1 MAFLQFAKAFLSK
14 GDSPQSTTQTTAVD
28 GAASM
33 GAKVKAAPAGQRRS
47 STPSISISKFLP
59 QSSAPQKDVK
69 FKDRRYKPLGDVVNS
84 ITKSFASILSI
95 FKADDK
101 LSRQQA
107 DDQRIQDAED
117 VKTARES
124 KLEGQN
130 KFSPLKTISNK
141 ISQSGSWLDKLIT
154 FIASIALGSLVLAI
168 YKNFTGLIQFF
179 RDTYQTILDFF
190 KKLGEYISPI
200 HNIFK

>member
-14 GDSPQSTTQTTAVD
+14 GDSPQSTTQTTAID

-33 GAKVKAAPAGQRRS
+33 GAKVKAAPEGQRRS
-47 STPSISISKFLP
+47 STPPISISKLLP

-101 LSRQQA
+101 LSRRQA
-107 DDQRIQDAED
+107 DDQRQKNAADA
-117 VKTARES
+117 KAARES
-124 KLEGQN
+124 TLEGQN

-141 ISQSGSWLDKLIT
+141 ISQSGSWLDSIIK
-154 FIASIALGSLVLAI
+154 FIASIALGSLVLAL
-168 YKNFTGLIQFF
+168 YKNFTSIIQFF
-179 RDTYQTILDFF
+179 KNSYEIIVDFF
-190 KKLGEYISPI
+190 KR
-200 HNIFK
+200 